1 MRLFT
6 AIALPS
12 KVRGNLERLLARLKP
27 AAPIKWS
34 QAKNLHITTKFIGE
48 WEEER
53 LEELRAALEEIEPVG
68 TIEIAVRGLGW
79 FPNERAPRVF
89 WAGVEA
95 APGLAELVRRT
106 EERLARLGIPVERRK
121 YSPHLTLARIKGPV
135 NLGPLRNAVAALPS
149 TEFGSF
155 VADRFHLYLSE
166 LTPAGSIYTP
176 LDEFEI
182 VRVASTGQAHE

>member
-1 MRLFT
+1 M
-6 AIALPS
+6 
-12 KVRGNLERLLARLKP
+12 
-27 AAPIKWS
+27 
-34 QAKNLHITTKFIGE
+34 KNLHITTKFIGE

-79 FPNERAPRVF
+79 FPSERAPRVF
-89 WAGVEA
+89 WAGIEA
-95 APGLAELVRRT
+95 APGLAELARRT
-106 EERLARLGIPVERRK
+106 QERLARLGVPIERRK

-135 NLGPLRNAVAALPS
+135 NLTPLRSAVAALPS

-166 LTPAGSIYTP
+166 LTPAGSIYTA
-176 LDEFEI
+176 LDEFEMALP
-182 VRVASTGQAHE
+182 RSAGEAHG

>member
-6 AIALPS
+6 AIALPP

-34 QAKNLHITTKFIGE
+34 PAKNLHITTKFIGE

-53 LEELRAALEEIEPVG
+53 LDELRAALEAIEPVG
-68 TIEIAVRGLGW
+68 EIEIAVRGLGW

-89 WAGVEA
+89 WAGIEA
-95 APGLAELVRRT
+95 GAGLAELARRT
-106 EERLARLGIPVERRK
+106 EQRLAGLGIPVERRK
-121 YSPHLTLARIKGPV
+121 FSPHLTLARIKGRV
-135 NLGPLRNAVAALPS
+135 DLGPLRKAVSGLPS

-155 VADRFHLYLSE
+155 VADRFHLYVSE

-182 VRVASTGQAHE
+182 VRAGSPGGGHG